1 MNIIYG
7 TILPVVV
14 LLLITMW
21 VVVSL
26 FSDCAK
32 LDDIEI
38 VLCND
43 RGTANETLI
52 SLIKDML
59 LSPENE
65 IEDEIKVEY
74 EQLFCLI
81 REGKQHRYVYS
92 AYSWELKEIESI

>member
-7 TILPVVV
+7 TILPLVV

-43 RGTANETLI
+43 NNMSLI
-52 SLIKDML
+52 SLIRDML
-59 LSPENE
+59 LSPEGE
-65 IEDEIKVEY
+65 IADETKVEY